1 MGGGGASGAAAV
13 APLFN
18 CLVRTHHITSR
29 KKLQRV
35 RRAAA
40 QLRLDY
46 LLVRSGGSPGLM
58 FAQSRDEAALA
69 AWLAAVQ
76 GLRYKDFR
84 CVARPAPS
92 VAASHQAQ
100 EAKTQVQASSSH
112 PSSYP
117 SSPPSADGVAFRETE
132 SVAEFGRELDGRG
145 LTAWWKRAMGYAPD
159 GG

>member
-1 MGGGGASGAAAV
+1 MGGASGATAA

-40 QLRLDY
+40 QLRLDC

-58 FAQSRDEAALA
+58 FAQSRDEAALN

-92 VAASHQAQ
+92 VASQTRVGVKNQ
-100 EAKTQVQASSSH
+100 SQASSSE
-112 PSSYP
+112 
-117 SSPPSADGVAFRETE
+117 DVAFRETE
-132 SVAEFGRELDGRG
+132 SIAEFGRELDSRG

-159 GG
+159 GS